1 MQPLA
6 TLSAEDA
13 ARLRGFLF
21 DLDDTLLDHGRLV
34 PDALAALYRLRA
46 AGLELFAVTGRP
58 AGWGAVIAHQWPID
72 GAVTE
77 NGALALRREGARVVL
92 DDPVGES
99 GRAQRR
105 QELAAV
111 VAELSSLY
119 PELRPSD
126 DAWQRISDFTFDIGE
141 YQRVPAEVVARVRD
155 SALALGATSIS
166 SSVHL
171 HITLDRADKASGT
184 VRLLSELHGLD
195 PFRVL
200 SAYAFIGDSENDA
213 ACFAAFRL
221 TVGVRNLSGRPT
233 LAPRFRTVGERAQ
246 GFVEAADLLLAR
258 RAELR

>member
-1 MQPLA
+1 MQSLA
-6 TLSAEDA
+6 AISTEDV

-34 PDALAALYRLRA
+34 PEALAALYRLHED
-46 AGLELFAVTGRP
+46 GLELFAITGRP

-77 NGALALRREGARVVL
+77 NGALALRRDGARVVL
-92 DDPVGES
+92 DDPLGER
-99 GRAQRR
+99 GRARRR
-105 QELAAV
+105 QQLAAV
-111 VAELSSLY
+111 VAELSGLY

-126 DAWQRISDFTFDIGE
+126 DAWQRISDFTFDIAE
-141 YQRVPAEVVARVRD
+141 HERVPSEVVARVRT
-155 SALALGATSIS
+155 SASALGATSIA

-171 HITLDRADKASGT
+171 HVSLDRADKASGS
-184 VRLLSELHGLD
+184 VRLLSDLYGID

-221 TVGVRNLSGRPT
+221 TLGVRNLSGRPT
-233 LAPRFRTVGERAQ
+233 LAPRFCTAGERAR